1 MAHGDIHGFALRS
14 KPCDV
19 RLDRHSSVGR
29 ARFEPPATS
38 RCRTSST
45 LLTITTSTFPA
56 ATLCVWQDIPTFDA
70 SKMRHGQ
77 GAGLRAKPS
86 IRGPSSPRRWT
97 SSPRSARELPAAV
110 ALESIGT
117 DEPVDF
123 EPPAAVAPVD
133 VPAMHEPLDAGP
145 RPPWRCRPTKGMMLP
160 SMPPWPP
167 STFIRLSPHVSTLDP
182 PRGKVASLV
191 PASSLALFWPRF
203 SMV

>member
-1 MAHGDIHGFALRS
+1 MTLDDVHRLALRS

-19 RLDRHSSVGR
+19 RLDRHSSLGMLASR
-29 ARFEPPATS
+29 PTTTI
-38 RCRTSST
+38 RCRTSMHE
-45 LLTITTSTFPA
+45 LPIATSTFPA

-117 DEPVDF
+117 DRDRVRPPRPSETGTDEPLDF

-160 SMPPWPP
+160 SMPPWP
-167 STFIRLSPHVSTLDP
+167 SFMGL
-182 PRGKVASLV
+182 
-191 PASSLALFWPRF
+191 
-203 SMV
+203 